1 MYLEREIRKTGFL
14 FLFLR
19 TICLTEKDFFLI
31 PVFMGGLRLLPD
43 VILSVHFIFHR
54 NSVYLHTLADDFYN
68 KIFEKNMNIFLDT
81 GKYVLLMK
89 RVLVSPDRWKM
100 FFRQFPKELEK
111 LGLQSLPIVIII
123 SVFIGAIMT
132 IQTKLNTENPMLPTY
147 STGLVTR
154 DTLLLEFSST
164 ILCLILAGKIGSNIA
179 SEIGTMRITEQIDA
193 LEIMG
198 VNSANYLILPKITAF
213 VFMMPFLV
221 IFSMGIGL
229 FGGYLVGVF
238 SDIITTADYLV
249 GIQYA
254 FIPYYVTYSLVKSL
268 VFAFI
273 ISSVA
278 AYYGYYAYGGAL
290 DVGKAST
297 NAVVNSSILILFFNL
312 LITNVMLN

>member
-1 MYLEREIRKTGFL
+1 M
-14 FLFLR
+14 
-19 TICLTEKDFFLI
+19 
-31 PVFMGGLRLLPD
+31 
-43 VILSVHFIFHR
+43 
-54 NSVYLHTLADDFYN
+54 
-68 KIFEKNMNIFLDT
+68 KIIHET

-89 RVLVSPDRWKM
+89 RVLVAPDRWRM

-111 LGLQSLPIVIII
+111 LGLNSMPIVIII

-132 IQTKLNTENPMLPTY
+132 IQTKLNTENPLLPTY

-198 VNSANYLILPKITAF
+198 VNSANYLILPKVVAF
-213 VFMMPFLV
+213 VVMMPFLV
-221 IFSMGIGL
+221 IFSMAIGL
-229 FGGYLVGVF
+229 VGGYSVGLF
-238 SDIITTADYLV
+238 TDIISTADYLL

-254 FIPYYVTYSLVKSL
+254 FIPYYVFYSLVKSL
-268 VFAFI
+268 FFAFI
-273 ISSVA
+273 IASVA
-278 AYYGYYAYGGAL
+278 SFYGYYAYGGAL

-297 NAVVNSSILILFFNL
+297 NAVVNSSILILFFNI
-312 LITNVMLN
+312 LITNIMLN

>member
-1 MYLEREIRKTGFL
+1 MKFFQEIGRYT
-14 FLFLR
+14 
-19 TICLTEKDFFLI
+19 
-31 PVFMGGLRLLPD
+31 
-43 VILSVHFIFHR
+43 
-54 NSVYLHTLADDFYN
+54 
-68 KIFEKNMNIFLDT
+68 
-81 GKYVLLMK
+81 LLMR
-89 RVLVSPDRWKM
+89 RVLVLPDRSKM

-198 VNSANYLILPKITAF
+198 VNSANYLILPKIIAF
-213 VFMMPFLV
+213 VLMIPFLV

-229 FGGYLVGVF
+229 VGGYMVGMF
-238 SDIITTADYLV
+238 SDVITTADYLL

-254 FIPYYVTYSLVKSL
+254 FIPYYVTYSLVKSA

-273 ISSVA
+273 IASVA
-278 AYYGYYAYGGAL
+278 SYYGYYAYGGAL

-312 LITNVMLN
+312 LITNIMLN

>member
-1 MYLEREIRKTGFL
+1 
-14 FLFLR
+14 
-19 TICLTEKDFFLI
+19 
-31 PVFMGGLRLLPD
+31 
-43 VILSVHFIFHR
+43 
-54 NSVYLHTLADDFYN
+54 
-68 KIFEKNMNIFLDT
+68 MNIIQDT
-81 GKYVLLMK
+81 GKYMLLMR
-89 RVLVSPDRWKM
+89 RVLTWPDRWKM
-100 FFRQFPKELEK
+100 FFRQLPKELEK

-123 SVFIGAIMT
+123 SIFIGAIMT

-198 VNSANYLILPKITAF
+198 VNSANYLILPKIVAL
-213 VFMMPFLV
+213 VLMMPFLV
-221 IFSMGIGL
+221 IFSMAIGL

-238 SDIITTADYLV
+238 SDVITTADYLLGV
-249 GIQYA
+249 QYA
-254 FIPYYVTYSLVKSL
+254 FIPYYVFYSLVKSL

-273 ISSVA
+273 ISSVS

-297 NAVVNSSILILFFNL
+297 SAVVNSSILILFFNL
-312 LITNVMLN
+312 LITNLMLN

>member
-1 MYLEREIRKTGFL
+1 MSI
-14 FLFLR
+14 
-19 TICLTEKDFFLI
+19 I
-31 PVFMGGLRLLPD
+31 
-43 VILSVHFIFHR
+43 S
-54 NSVYLHTLADDFYN
+54 
-68 KIFEKNMNIFLDT
+68 DT
-81 GKYVLLMK
+81 GRYILLMK
-89 RVLVSPDRWKM
+89 RVFVLPDRWKM

-132 IQTKLNTENPMLPTY
+132 IQTKLNTTNPLLPSY

-164 ILCLILAGKIGSNIA
+164 IMCLILAGKVGSNIA

-213 VFMMPFLV
+213 VVMMPFLV
-221 IFSMGIGL
+221 IFSMALGL
-229 FGGYLVGVF
+229 IGGYFVGVF
-238 SDIITTADYLV
+238 TNIITTADYLM

-254 FIPYYVTYSLVKSL
+254 FIPYYVFYSIVKSL
-268 VFAFI
+268 AFAFI

-278 AYYGYYAYGGAL
+278 AFYGYYSYGGAL
-290 DVGKAST
+290 DVGKSST
-297 NAVVNSSILILFFNL
+297 NAVVNGSILILFFNL
-312 LITNVMLN
+312 LITNLMLN